1 MIIKKGSQSGISS
14 VAGSVFSKETR
25 ALSSKTAWLLAALV
39 PATFVI
45 WLFTLVIYA
54 APEYDD
60 YCYFAWY
67 THEGLIHTTLS
78 YYFGFQGRV
87 LPFVMIQVPS
97 LISEQLGISILPA
110 YSIAL
115 AIYMLAFVAGC
126 AFAIVRV
133 WNGLSLPV
141 AVFMISAF
149 VSAVLGATRDL
160 HDLLYWIAALACF
173 VPPGI
178 ISAVILGECTRA
190 VDQDATFSW
199 LGATAMALGGFLA
212 TICNEYTG
220 PWLIGIVGSSFLA
233 RSYLGQERQAR
244 HHAVIAGAVVIGIAV
259 VLLAPGNAVRLG
271 LSGGLRLHDIGYLAP
286 RALNYAL
293 IDLGRFL
300 LSPTV
305 IVWSMI
311 AAVLTLSDPSRRAD
325 HRSGLLALG
334 VVVVCLGCCCFQY
347 MTAHLA
353 TGVRLVPRAQNQAL
367 ILLFVGL
374 TWSIVVWVRVPR
386 VRNCLTTFCPIS
398 LNSVALP
405 VILGSIY
412 AVSLFS
418 SETAIQLRAQQDA
431 FEPFR
436 QENIDRD
443 RILRTSAETTVVI
456 RKHLWK
462 PSLLF
467 EYDMDMA
474 TGCIGSYYRKTIE
487 IVPAS

>member
-1 MIIKKGSQSGISS
+1 MTIKNGSRSEISS
-14 VAGSVFSKETR
+14 VANPAFSKETR
-25 ALSSKTAWLLAALV
+25 DLSSKIAWLLATLV

-45 WLFTLVIYA
+45 RLFTLVIYA

-67 THEGLIHTTLS
+67 THDGLIHTILS
-78 YYFGFQGRV
+78 SYFGFQGRV
-87 LPFVMIQVPS
+87 LPFVMMQVPAV
-97 LISEQLGISILPA
+97 ISEQLGIGILPA
-110 YSIAL
+110 YSTAL
-115 AIYMLAFVAGC
+115 AIHMLAFVAGC

-133 WNGLSLPV
+133 WDGLPLPV
-141 AVFMISAF
+141 AVFMIFAF
-149 VSAVLGATRDL
+149 VSAVLGATQDL
-160 HDLLYWIAALACF
+160 HDLLYWIAALACY

-178 ISAVILGECTRA
+178 ISAVILGECIRA
-190 VDQDATFSW
+190 VDRDARFSW
-199 LGATAMALGGFLA
+199 PGATAMALGGFLA

-220 PWLIGIVGSSFLA
+220 PWLIGIVASSFLA
-233 RSYLGQERQAR
+233 RSYLGQQRQAR
-244 HHAVIAGAVVIGIAV
+244 HHAVIAGAVITGIAV

-271 LSGGLRLHDIGYLAP
+271 VTGGLRLHDIGYLAP
-286 RALNYAL
+286 RAMNYAL

-300 LSPTV
+300 ISPTV
-305 IVWSMI
+305 IAWSMI
-311 AAVLTLSDPSRRAD
+311 AAVLALSDPRRA
-325 HRSGLLALG
+325 HPRSGLLALG
-334 VVVVCLGCCCFQY
+334 VVAVCSGCCYFEY

-374 TWSIVVWVRVPR
+374 TWSIVLWMRVSR
-386 VRNCLTTFCPIS
+386 VRNCLTTLYPVS
-398 LNSVALP
+398 LNPVALP

-418 SETAIQLRAQQDA
+418 SETAVQLRAQQAA

-467 EYDMDMA
+467 EYDMHMA
-474 TGCIGSYYRKTIE
+474 TACIGSYYRKTIE
-487 IVPAS
+487 VVPTS

>member
-1 MIIKKGSQSGISS
+1 MIMQKDSPSGISS
-14 VAGSVFSKETR
+14 LANSVFSKEIR
-25 ALSSKTAWLLAALV
+25 AFFSKSAWLLAALV
-39 PATFVI
+39 PAAFVI
-45 WLFTLVIYA
+45 WLFTLVVYA

-60 YCYFAWY
+60 YCYFALY
-67 THEGLIHTTLS
+67 RQDGLIHTILS

-87 LPFVMIQVPS
+87 LPFVMIQAPS
-97 LISEQLGISILPA
+97 LISEALGIGILPA

-133 WNGLSLPV
+133 WDGLPLPV
-141 AVFMISAF
+141 AVFMVFTF
-149 VSAVLGATRDL
+149 VSAILGATRDL
-160 HDLLYWIAALACF
+160 HGLLYWIAALACF

-199 LGATAMALGGFLA
+199 CGALAMAFGGFLA

-220 PWLIGIVGSSFLA
+220 LWLIGIIGSSFLA
-233 RSYLGQERQAR
+233 RGYLGQEQQAH
-244 HHAVIAGAVVIGIAV
+244 HHAVIGGAVVVGVAV
-259 VLLAPGNAVRLG
+259 VLLAPGNAIRLE

-286 RALNYAL
+286 RAMNYAL

-305 IVWSMI
+305 IAWSMI
-311 AAVLTLSDPSRRAD
+311 AAVLALSDPSPRAH

-334 VVVVCLGCCCFQY
+334 VAVVCLGCCCFQY
-347 MTAHLA
+347 MTAHLS

-374 TWSIVVWVRVPR
+374 TWSIALCMRMPR
-386 VRNCLTTFCPIS
+386 VRNSLTKFCPIS

-418 SETAIQLRAQQDA
+418 SETAIQLSAQRAT

-443 RILRTSAETTVVI
+443 RILRTSAETTVAI
-456 RKHLWK
+456 RKHSWK

-487 IVPAS
+487 VIPAS